1 MLSKWQLFHLPYV
14 IQSSTAFWNELLTAF
29 RDPDTHFLNLHSNL
43 SKVLKKT
50 HIPREQVFGFMLN
63 FVLNA
68 LI

>member
-14 IQSSTAFWNELLTAF
+14 IQSSTAFWTELLTAF
-29 RDPDTHFLNLHSNL
+29 RDPDTHFLSLHSNFVK
-43 SKVLKKT
+43 STRKT

-63 FVLNA
+63 FVLSA